1 MAEKEHRSVVME
13 RPVVYDYLDYRAFLK
28 EMVAYN
34 KQKRSNFSYRAFSRV
49 AGFKSPNFL
58 QLVISG
64 QRNLTNESIAKITK
78 GFALKKQE
86 REFFENMVFMNQ
98 AKSHEEKDH
107 YYKKMRSARG
117 YTKINRLEKEQY
129 EYFSRWY
136 YPVIRE
142 LVTLGKADYPPE
154 KLAAM
159 LKPGI
164 STAEVA
170 RAVTLLER
178 LRMIKRDKN
187 GKWVQCDRII
197 TPGPDIQSLI
207 LINLH
212 KELLRISMEALDR
225 FPAEQREFNSMILST
240 TKKNIPVIKEKMK
253 KFRDEILELIS
264 EDSQPDQVIQL
275 NLQLFPLAGHTA

>member
-1 MAEKEHRSVVME
+1 MD
-13 RPVVYDYLDYRAFLK
+13 RPVVYNYLDYRAFLK
-28 EMVAYN
+28 EMVAYK
-34 KQKRSNFSYRAFSRV
+34 KQKSAGFSYRSFSRI

-58 QLVISG
+58 QLVVNG
-64 QRNLTNESIAKITK
+64 QRNLTNESIAKVTK

-107 YYKKMRSARG
+107 YYKKMRGARG
-117 YTKINRLEKEQY
+117 YAKINRVEKEQY

-142 LVTLGKADYPPE
+142 LVTLGEANYPPE

-170 RAVTLLER
+170 RAVHLLER
-178 LRMIKRDKN
+178 LNMIKRDKS
-187 GKWVQCDRII
+187 GKWVQSDRIL

-240 TKKNIPVIKEKMK
+240 RKENIPVIKEKMK

-264 EDSQPDQVIQL
+264 DDAPSDQVLQL
-275 NLQLFPLAGHTA
+275 NLQLFPLAGCTE